1 LAAQGLVVQVVA
13 VLVRLEEALQILHR
27 RRLVQVERAFT
38 QTLLAL
44 LFSVAVAVEGQNLMV
59 LVRLLAQG
67 AQVEVVRVM
76 IVPTPDPEQA
86 FLAVAAV
93 EDMVETTQVLAALVS

>member
-1 LAAQGLVVQVVA
+1 LAAQGLVPQGVV

-44 LFSVAVAVEGQNLMV
+44 PSNEAVAVVGQNLMV

-67 AQVEVVRVM
+67 AQVVAVQVK
-76 IVPTPDPEQA
+76 IALTPDQEQTL
-86 FLAVAAV
+86 LAAEAV
-93 EDMVETTQVLAALVS
+93 EDMVETTQVLAVQVS

>member
-1 LAAQGLVVQVVA
+1 LVRQGVV

-44 LFSVAVAVEGQNLMV
+44 PFNEVVAVEGQNLMV

-76 IVPTPDPEQA
+76 IVPTPDQEQTSPEAVVAVGMVGTMQVQ
-86 FLAVAAV
+86 AVA
-93 EDMVETTQVLAALVS
+93 VS